1 MRDTELQRI
10 EEVNKHCEEMLTN
23 AGIKEQ
29 QAQRLLDSAML
40 QHQAAHPPAA
50 QGAPQAPSGG
60 STAPVNSLA
69 PVGQQLVG
77 SLRTLFGRGR
87 TVSGRS
93 SSQGGEAAE
102 SAAAPVEAH
111 HPVHQGVLDAML
123 APLTTA
129 SMAGAAPPTRASKTV
144 VAHAGGCYGIAFDR
158 CVDR

>member
-10 EEVNKHCEEMLTN
+10 DEVNKHCEEMLTN
-23 AGIKEQ
+23 ARLKEQ

-40 QHQAAHPPAA
+40 QHQAAQGPA
-50 QGAPQAPSGG
+50 QGPGIPSGD
-60 STAPVNSLA
+60 AAAAAANPLA

-77 SLRTLFGRGR
+77 SLRSLFGRGR
-87 TVSGRS
+87 TPSGRS

-102 SAAAPVEAH
+102 APPAVDAH
-111 HPVHQGVLDAML
+111 HGLQQSVLDAML
-123 APLTTA
+123 APLTTG
-129 SMAGAAPPTRASKTV
+129 SMADATPPTRASKTV